1 MDSPTII
8 ALLCFAFGAIIGS
21 FLSVCIYR
29 IPLGKYEPVHEG
41 TIPLPSGDV
50 SIWKPA
56 RSFCPKCQ
64 KQLLWWHN
72 IPIVSWM
79 ALRGACGF
87 CKAPIPF
94 RYVFIETLSAA
105 ACVLCYLQ
113 FGLTFTGFIAYAF
126 IATMIVIA
134 FIDLDYMII
143 PNVISYPGT
152 ALGFALGAI
161 NQFFSPATGPLLEIP
176 FTQSVLDSAIGVLGS
191 AGLLMA
197 IWWLYLKLRKK
208 EGLGLG
214 DVKLL
219 AMIGATF
226 GLQCALFTIFIGSM
240 IGSVVGIGL
249 ALLSRKGFSNYIP
262 FGPYL
267 VVAVCAFIL
276 DAPGIFSL
284 LFDNKIPLY
293 WGVVR

>member
-1 MDSPTII
+1 M
-8 ALLCFAFGAIIGS
+8 
-21 FLSVCIYR
+21 
-29 IPLGKYEPVHEG
+29 
-41 TIPLPSGDV
+41 
-50 SIWKPA
+50 
-56 RSFCPKCQ
+56 
-64 KQLLWWHN
+64 
-72 IPIVSWM
+72 
-79 ALRGACGF
+79 LRGTCGF

-94 RYVFIETLSAA
+94 RYVFVETLSAV

-113 FGLTFTGFIAYAF
+113 FGLSLSGLLAYIF
-126 IATMIVIA
+126 VATMIVIA

-152 ALGFALGAI
+152 AIGFALGAV
-161 NQFFSPATGPLLEIP
+161 NQFLSPASAPLLGEP
-176 FTQSVLDSAIGVLGS
+176 FTESLLDSAIGVLGS

-226 GLQCALFTIFIGSM
+226 GIECALFTIFIGSM
-240 IGSVVGIGL
+240 VGSVFGITL
-249 ALLSRKGFSNYIP
+249 ALLSKKGFQNYIP

-267 VVAVCAFIL
+267 VVAVCAYIL
-276 DAPGIFSL
+276 DAPGIYAL
-284 LFDNKIPLY
+284 IFDDKIPFY
-293 WGVVR
+293 WGVLR